1 MNKSK
6 KFLLVTWDFT
16 ELSDYALQH
25 AIKISRMIDTQI
37 RLIHILSR
45 KESPESEIAKQ
56 KKLQLIVEKN
66 NEESDIDTSW
76 VILRGNI
83 FNEISE
89 YASDN
94 RAFMVIM
101 GTHGIQGSQK
111 VFGSWALKVI
121 MGSKVPFLVIQ
132 DKPKDWEKY
141 QNIVFPVDYRLENR
155 EKLKM
160 AIFMGKYFD
169 SRIHILKQDVSDR
182 FLRKK
187 LNITMNF
194 AVKYLIQNN
203 ISYEIHEIMHDEHL
217 GKKTMEF
224 AADINADLIIIMV
237 TRKFGPAIG
246 VFEQYIIA
254 NSARIPVL
262 CINPRSSFVRV
273 GSFQFG

>member
-101 GTHGIQGSQK
+101 G
-111 VFGSWALKVI
+111 
-121 MGSKVPFLVIQ
+121 M
-132 DKPKDWEKY
+132 
-141 QNIVFPVDYRLENR
+141 
-155 EKLKM
+155 
-160 AIFMGKYFD
+160 IF
-169 SRIHILKQDVSDR
+169 
-182 FLRKK
+182 
-187 LNITMNF
+187 
-194 AVKYLIQNN
+194 
-203 ISYEIHEIMHDEHL
+203 
-217 GKKTMEF
+217 
-224 AADINADLIIIMV
+224 
-237 TRKFGPAIG
+237 
-246 VFEQYIIA
+246 
-254 NSARIPVL
+254 
-262 CINPRSSFVRV
+262 SF
-273 GSFQFG
+273 